1 MPDVDFAVVGAGLAG
16 ACAALS
22 LSAHGSVVVVERE
35 APASGGSGVAAGLI
49 NPILGVRARP
59 VWRMAESL
67 DALDKL
73 VEGAGAEDLYR
84 RGPTLRPAYGAEQ
97 IDRFRQSAADYPDHA
112 AWLPADECANRF
124 PDVEAVEGAL
134 LITTGGAID
143 LPAFIHRILTA
154 ASERGA
160 MLKIGRAVSGWD
172 DGAVALEDGT
182 RIGARAVVLALG
194 RGYARFPELR
204 RLRLHQV
211 KGQTIRLT
219 RPDGLPGSL
228 PHLAGK
234 GYVTHDADG
243 TLIAGST
250 YEHAFDHV
258 EPTERH
264 TAAILRKATQLLPRL
279 AESEVVQARAGVRV
293 TVPGIRLPMIGPLPG
308 RRNVWIFTGFGA
320 KGLLTAPLAAR
331 ELPSYLGDPESIT
344 ANTRVR
350 LAR

>member
-1 MPDVDFAVVGAGLAG
+1 MPDADFIVVGAGLAG
-16 ACAALS
+16 ACAALA
-22 LSAHGSVVVVERE
+22 LSAHGSVVVVEQE
-35 APASGGSGVAAGLI
+35 APASGGSGVAAGMI

-59 VWRMAESL
+59 VWRMAEAL
-67 DALDKL
+67 DALDEL
-73 VEGAGAEDLYR
+73 VGGAGAADLYR

-97 IDRFRQSAADYPDHA
+97 IDRFRQSAADYPEHA
-112 AWLPADECANRF
+112 AWLSADECANRY
-124 PDVEAVEGAL
+124 PDVEASEGAL

-160 MLKIGRAVSGWD
+160 ALKIGRAVSGWD
-172 DGAVALEDGT
+172 DGVVTLEDGT
-182 RIGARAVVLALG
+182 RIGAREVILALG

-211 KGQTIRLT
+211 KGQTIRLM
-219 RPDGLPGSL
+219 RPDGLPGNL
-228 PHLAGK
+228 PHIAGK

-258 EPTERH
+258 DPTERH
-264 TAAILRKATQLLPRL
+264 TAAILRKATHLLPRL
-279 AESEVVQARAGVRV
+279 ADAEVIEARAGVRV
-293 TVPGIRLPMIGPLPG
+293 TVPGIRLPMVGPLPG
-308 RRNVWIFTGFGA
+308 CRNVWIFTGFGA

-331 ELPSYLGDPESIT
+331 ELPSYLDDPGSIP
-344 ANTRVR
+344 ADTRVR